1 MYFFGYTEYTRWN
14 MIQINNG
21 EIEQSSL
28 SGSPN
33 IFRFDMK
40 LFSFI
45 FFFFFFYWLFGFVFS
60 LANSLFL
67 VTVNKKI
74 ETIVCELLYDFIFHY
89 TPYSLNCYQSL

>member
-45 FFFFFFYWLFGFVFS
+45 FFFFFFLLVIRFRFFVSQF
-60 LANSLFL
+60 
-67 VTVNKKI
+67 
-74 ETIVCELLYDFIFHY
+74 FIF
-89 TPYSLNCYQSL
+89 SNCK

>member
-45 FFFFFFYWLFGFVFS
+45 FSFFFFIG
-60 LANSLFL
+60 
-67 VTVNKKI
+67 
-74 ETIVCELLYDFIFHY
+74 
-89 TPYSLNCYQSL
+89 YSVSFFR

>member
-1 MYFFGYTEYTRWN
+1 

-40 LFSFI
+40 LFLFI
-45 FFFFFFYWLFGFVFS
+45 FSFFL
-60 LANSLFL
+60 L
-67 VTVNKKI
+67 VI
-74 ETIVCELLYDFIFHY
+74 
-89 TPYSLNCYQSL
+89 